1 METVAIT
8 LEQPISQ
15 LVEHRSRERS
25 VSSQDIIKELI
36 TLGFETFL
44 REQYDRYRRG
54 EISFGRLAQEL
65 GITTWELSHLLEERG
80 WPVYNLPSAP

>member
-1 METVAIT
+1 MGSIVIT

-15 LVEHRSRERS
+15 FVDQQSRDRNVPPQQMVMELVA
-25 VSSQDIIKELI
+25 
-36 TLGFETFL
+36 LGFETL
-44 REQYDRYRRG
+44 LQERYQRYRQG

-80 WPVYNLPSAP
+80 WPIYNLPSAV